1 MTTQLFHP
9 ELKDVELGR
18 VLTALTDPLRRRVVT
33 DLIREEDGVERTCMS
48 FGLPVGK
55 STLTHHFRILR
66 EAGLIH
72 QVDRG
77 NSRKVQLRRAEFE
90 TRFPGILALLLA
102 EAPGETVP
110 DTQTVA

>member
-1 MTTQLFHP
+1 MTTELFHP

-18 VLTALTDPLRRRVVT
+18 VLSALTDPLRRRVIT
-33 DLIREEDGVERTCMS
+33 DLIHEEDGVERTCMS

-77 NSRKVQLRRAEFE
+77 NSRKVQLRRAAFE
-90 TRFPGILALLLA
+90 ARFPGILALLLA
-102 EAPGETVP
+102 EAPGEAVP
-110 DTQTVA
+110 GTAPVA